1 MSARPA
7 APKGRSRR
15 GPQDGGS
22 VMTATDRRTFSLN
35 AAGLAGAWILAG
47 AGLPGRV
54 RAQGGAPVEER
65 DFHALARPIAV
76 PANGKI
82 EVIEFF
88 WYACPHCFAF
98 EPTIE
103 AWIAKLPADVHFRR
117 VPVGF
122 DALKETHQRIYF
134 TWEALGL
141 VEQMHLKTFARF
153 HVQHRPIDS
162 ERDMLEFAQESGL
175 DGAKVHQAWN
185 SFGVQTKMRQ
195 ATQLTEQYDIT
206 QMPEMGIQGRFTAV
220 ALPSAGPASVLA
232 TTDWLVDR
240 IRKGG

>member
-1 MSARPA
+1 MSP
-7 APKGRSRR
+7 
-15 GPQDGGS
+15 
-22 VMTATDRRTFSLN
+22 MDRRTFSRS
-35 AAGLAGAWILAG
+35 AAGLAGALALAG
-47 AGLPGRV
+47 AGLPGRA
-54 RAQGGAPVEER
+54 RAQGGAPVEGV
-65 DFHALARPIAV
+65 DFQTLARPIAV

-88 WYACPHCFAF
+88 WYACPHCFSF

-122 DALKETHQRIYF
+122 DALKEKHQRIYY

-162 ERDMLEFAQESGL
+162 LGDMQEFAQENGL
-175 DGAKVHQAWN
+175 DVAKVGRAWD
-185 SFGVQTKMRQ
+185 SFSVQSKCRE
-195 ATQLTEQYDIT
+195 AKRLEDDYDIEH
-206 QMPEMGIQGRFTAV
+206 MPEMAIAGRFVAV
-220 ALPSAGPASVLA
+220 AQPSAGPASVLV
-232 TTDWLVDR
+232 TTDWLLDR
-240 IRKGG
+240 IRRGG